1 MTIRLLL
8 AVAAT
13 ALSQILLH
21 PVKAADS
28 EDSVSVPAV
37 DVIAE
42 RFKLVETAPLRVEM
56 TISVEMSGIT
66 VGEGRDSFEHDGDRY
81 RVVSEAR
88 TAGLARALKRV
99 DEKRESRGLV
109 TGHGIRP
116 LYFRQER
123 TGKRPKT
130 ATFDWEA
137 GKLKLS
143 EGEESET
150 VDLPEFVLD
159 QPVQVVE
166 RALGLLLLGAAITA
180 TVVIK
185 SHMMSVPF
193 RPMIENRDALVRPH
207 AATLGNPDAKVHIVE
222 FLDPACAACATMHAE
237 VKRLLALYPD
247 KVRLTARHVAFHDGS
262 DYAIKVLEAAKTQ
275 GKYWQTLEA
284 LYATQSSWVVGNVV
298 QPAAIWRA
306 VDQVG
311 LNTEQLKA
319 DFDRPEVAQ
328 QFDQDI
334 RDARLLR
341 VAETPNAVAGYPAVR
356 ARGTIG
362 MPLRG
367 LSVTMACGRGRSAPA
382 NSSCQRCAIVAIS
395 STPSI
400 HANGSPMQTRAPPP
414 NG

>member
-159 QPVQVVE
+159 QTSLPYAFVFVEPPRKGSFHVHVTDGRRLPEYDIAFVGQERIASPLGELDTLHYRKVLSGDDKRGFEFWLSIAHHHLPV
-166 RALGLLLLGAAITA
+166 R
-180 TVVIK
+180 
-185 SHMMSVPF
+185 
-193 RPMIENRDALVRPH
+193 VR
-207 AATLGNPDAKVHIVE
+207 IVE
-222 FLDPACAACATMHAE
+222 KDGTAFDSNVTTLNF
-237 VKRLLALYPD
+237 
-247 KVRLTARHVAFHDGS
+247 TAR
-262 DYAIKVLEAAKTQ
+262 
-275 GKYWQTLEA
+275 
-284 LYATQSSWVVGNVV
+284 
-298 QPAAIWRA
+298 
-306 VDQVG
+306 
-311 LNTEQLKA
+311 
-319 DFDRPEVAQ
+319 
-328 QFDQDI
+328 
-334 RDARLLR
+334 
-341 VAETPNAVAGYPAVR
+341 
-356 ARGTIG
+356 
-362 MPLRG
+362 
-367 LSVTMACGRGRSAPA
+367 
-382 NSSCQRCAIVAIS
+382 
-395 STPSI
+395 
-400 HANGSPMQTRAPPP
+400 
-414 NG
+414 

>member
-8 AVAAT
+8 AIAAT

-159 QPVQVVE
+159 QTSLPYAFVFVE
-166 RALGLLLLGAAITA
+166 APRTG
-180 TVVIK
+180 K
-185 SHMMSVPF
+185 F
-193 RPMIENRDALVRPH
+193 N
-207 AATLGNPDAKVHIVE
+207 VHVT
-222 FLDPACAACATMHAE
+222 DG
-237 VKRLLALYPD
+237 R
-247 KVRLTARHVAFHDGS
+247 RLTAYEVGFVGEEKIKTKLGALDTLHYRKIQRGEDRRGFEFWLSLDHHRLPVRIRIVEKDGTAFDS
-262 DYAIKVLEAAKTQ
+262 NVTRLDFKT
-275 GKYWQTLEA
+275 
-284 LYATQSSWVVGNVV
+284 
-298 QPAAIWRA
+298 R
-306 VDQVG
+306 
-311 LNTEQLKA
+311 
-319 DFDRPEVAQ
+319 
-328 QFDQDI
+328 
-334 RDARLLR
+334 
-341 VAETPNAVAGYPAVR
+341 
-356 ARGTIG
+356 
-362 MPLRG
+362 
-367 LSVTMACGRGRSAPA
+367 
-382 NSSCQRCAIVAIS
+382 
-395 STPSI
+395 
-400 HANGSPMQTRAPPP
+400 
-414 NG
+414 